1 MTSET
6 NSDPKA
12 IFEREKVFLQEIHV
26 LSYLLP
32 IIVKQIQQIGI
43 GMDNTAILKIDGDIV
58 EGGETHLKNG
68 HDTWAVIDSLI
79 EDEMFDIAVSALAN
93 ITIEKSGDRW
103 INSIFTQANHG
114 AFNYLQ
120 HDLLEV
126 SIGVLESVL
135 SGLNIQSFLA
145 AGRTPET
152 EDEELITHLNIIV
165 TAFNDTA
172 TPE

>member
-1 MTSET
+1 MLT
-6 NSDPKA
+6 DPNA
-12 IFEREKVFLQEIHV
+12 IFEREKVFLQEIHT

-43 GMDNTAILKIDGDIV
+43 GMDNTAILKIDGVIV
-58 EGGETHLKNG
+58 EDGETHLKDG
-68 HDTWAVIDSLI
+68 HDTWVVIDSLI
-79 EDEMFDIAVSALAN
+79 EDEMFDIAVSALVN
-93 ITIEKSGDRW
+93 ITIEKTGDRW
-103 INSIFTQANHG
+103 INSIFAQANHG
-114 AFNYLQ
+114 AINYLQ

-145 AGRTPET
+145 AGKTPET

-172 TPE
+172 TQE